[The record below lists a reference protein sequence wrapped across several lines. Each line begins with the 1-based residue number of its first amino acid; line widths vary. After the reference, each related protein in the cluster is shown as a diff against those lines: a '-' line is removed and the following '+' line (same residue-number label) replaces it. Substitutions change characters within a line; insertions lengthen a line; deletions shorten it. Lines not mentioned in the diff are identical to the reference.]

1 MSQIGYVCV
10 QLLVD
15 ERGRNSFATCRLA
28 GCWAARP
35 CLAGSLLAGGL
46 AGWLGGWLARAMLF
60 CVQCLVYVR
69 VWLGAAE
76 RLHADPDRMPL
87 YTSGIRWSSAVQA

>member
-35 CLAGSLLAGGL
+35 CLAGSLLAVGL
-46 AGWLGGWLARAMLF
+46 AGWLARAMLL
-60 CVQCLVYVR
+60 CVQCSGYVR
-69 VWLGAAE
+69 LWLGAAE
-76 RLHADPDRMPL
+76 RVHAAPDRMPL
-87 YTSGIRWSSAVQA
+87 HTRGIRLGSTVQA